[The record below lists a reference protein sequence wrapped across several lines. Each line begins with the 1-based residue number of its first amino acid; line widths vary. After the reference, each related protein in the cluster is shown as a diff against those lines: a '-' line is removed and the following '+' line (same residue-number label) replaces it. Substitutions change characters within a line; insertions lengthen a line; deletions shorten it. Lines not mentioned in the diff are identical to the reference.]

1 MSDLPEI
8 PYMEDSDPLPPQPV
22 SDPPPQDQ
30 QDPQIKIEPG
40 SPVDSDALVEDLGF
54 NSDQDDAGSNIWDF
68 TDEEFNEEVDSQDE
82 SFSSD
87 QDKPK
92 KRNIPSIS
100 WLSQVKSSPKIPK
113 INYH

>member
-40 SPVDSDALVEDLGF
+40 SPVDSDALVEDLAF

-68 TDEEFNEEVDSQDE
+68 TDEEFNDEVDSQDE

-87 QDKPK
+87 QEKPK
-92 KRNIPSIS
+92 RRNIPSVS
-100 WLSQVKSSPKIPK
+100 WLSGVKFGAKILYK
-113 INYH
+113 